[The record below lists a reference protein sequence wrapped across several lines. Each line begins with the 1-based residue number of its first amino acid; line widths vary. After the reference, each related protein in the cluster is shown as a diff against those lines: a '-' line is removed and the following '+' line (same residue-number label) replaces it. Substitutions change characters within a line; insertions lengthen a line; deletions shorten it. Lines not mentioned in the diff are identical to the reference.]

1 MSDIDVSGS
10 FHLDAGPH
18 RIGDPIP
25 LVFRVCD
32 TGADPIFVFVPR
44 GRAGGVRISPVSG
57 DGLELSTLER
67 EPEPGLV
74 GELRLEPGECHE
86 QSYALGDWI
95 DRGTPGTHRLE
106 CTIELE
112 VAQESIRDSDARETP
127 RRIAFTETVELTLQ
141 GAGS

>member
-1 MSDIDVSGS
+1 MSDVDVSGS

-32 TGADPIFVFVPR
+32 TGVDPIFVFVPR
-44 GRAGGVRISPVSG
+44 GRAGGVRISPVSD
-57 DGLELSTLER
+57 DGLELATLER

-112 VAQESIRDSDARETP
+112 VSQESVRVSGARETP

>member
-1 MSDIDVSGS
+1 VSEIDVTGS

-32 TGADPIFVFVPR
+32 TGSDPIFVFVPT
-44 GRAGGVRISPVSG
+44 GRADGVRITPVS
-57 DGLELSTLER
+57 DYALELATMER

-95 DRGTPGTHRLE
+95 DRGAPGTHRLE

-112 VAQESIRDSDARETP
+112 VAQESIRAPDTRETP
-127 RRIAFTETVELTLQ
+127 RRVAFTETVELTLQ
-141 GAGS
+141 EAGS

>member
-1 MSDIDVSGS
+1 VSDVDVTGS

-44 GRAGGVRISPVSG
+44 GRADGVRITPVAG
-57 DGLELSTLER
+57 DAIELATLER

-86 QSYALGDWI
+86 QSYPLGQWI
-95 DRGTPGTHRLE
+95 ERGSPGTHRLE

-112 VAQESIRDSDARETP
+112 VAEQSIRASDARETP

-141 GAGS
+141 EAGS